1 SGEGKVMGLAPYG
14 QPTYYDFFKKLVTLH
29 PDGSY
34 SLNLDFFDFHLGLP
48 WINKKITDA
57 LGPARVPESPM
68 EKKYEDIAASLQ
80 KITEDVGLHLA
91 RHLAEKTKLE
101 NACFG
106 GGVCLNAVMNG
117 KILYERLFKEYF
129 FQPMANDAGC
139 SLGAASYIYH
149 CILGKPRCFQMDH
162 VFWGTDYTDAE
173 IEAELKAWSDLRYE
187 RAQDPAK
194 AAAELLSRE
203 KIIGWFQ
210 GRMEVG
216 PRALG
221 SRSIL
226 ADPRKEEMKN
236 ILNARV
242 KHREGFRPF
251 APSILA
257 EKCGEYFDCDY
268 PSPYMILVY
277 NVRKEKFSLLPAT
290 IHVDGT
296 GRVQTVEEKVA
307 PLYYRLIKHFESL
320 TGVPVML
327 NTSFNIRG
335 EPIVNTPREAVVC

>member
-1 SGEGKVMGLAPYG
+1 
-14 QPTYYDFFKKLVTLH
+14 
-29 PDGSY
+29 
-34 SLNLDFFDFHLGLP
+34 
-48 WINKKITDA
+48 
-57 LGPARVPESPM
+57 
-68 EKKYEDIAASLQ
+68 
-80 KITEDVGLHLA
+80 
-91 RHLAEKTKLE
+91 
-101 NACFG
+101 
-106 GGVCLNAVMNG
+106 
-117 KILYERLFKEYF
+117 
-129 FQPMANDAGC
+129 
-139 SLGAASYIYH
+139 
-149 CILGKPRCFQMDH
+149 
-162 VFWGTDYTDAE
+162 
-173 IEAELKAWSDLRYE
+173 
-187 RAQDPAK
+187 
-194 AAAELLSRE
+194 
-203 KIIGWFQ
+203 WFQ

-335 EPIVNTPREAVVC
+335 EPIVNTPREAVVCFRNTDMDHLVIGSFVVSKPPGFQVPSKPTPSAASSRGETGLALSPD